1 MREECILGEEDKSQ
15 SMRQISTT
23 AALDHCLYSTAI
35 GGCAS
40 LLHGYCLTLTL
51 AYTLML
57 RPANVLKFQTTMHL
71 HDSVVCNNNI
81 NNKSKT
87 NKQQSPPPPPHPPP
101 PPPHTHTKTCYF
113 YLLQFIE
120 AMNLI
125 DEENGLPPKHYSLIL
140 GHLYHFLHITHPT
153 GGG

>member
-57 RPANVLKFQTTMHL
+57 RPANLTLAYTLMLRPANVLKFQTTMHL

-87 NKQQSPPPPPHPPP
+87 NKQQSPPPP
-101 PPPHTHTKTCYF
+101 HTHTHTHT
-113 YLLQFIE
+113 
-120 AMNLI
+120 
-125 DEENGLPPKHYSLIL
+125 PKHVIFTCCNLL
-140 GHLYHFLHITHPT
+140 KR
-153 GGG
+153 